1 MSPLPTRMTLK
12 KEVVLNS
19 VAEFLGI
26 WAVRG
31 EASLSLNTKDGVT
44 TIAFTHSLSGHPED
58 PLHPP
63 AKTGNSPQRRRRHR
77 GPARRE
83 RDRQRAARHQATQL
97 GQAGASPASP
107 GRAGASPASPPLVAI
122 FQCDQCEK
130 TFKTEPGLKIHTGK
144 AHKKGDS
151 TPPPPDR
158 LRQHPGSPATLPSS
172 PFLDASREE
181 VAEVVMVEPTPPRLP
196 SSSRTFSEESDTDV
210 QDTCKEC
217 KEEFTIPAG
226 LCCDKTRH
234 LCEECCYEHKDCKVF
249 LSEERARRKQAGLDI
264 EVASKM

>member
-1 MSPLPTRMTLK
+1 MSPLPTRMTPK
-12 KEVVLNS
+12 KQVVLNS

-44 TIAFTHSLSGHPED
+44 TIAFTHSFSGHPED

-63 AKTGNSPQRRRRHR
+63 PAPTQRRRRHR

-83 RDRQRAARHQATQL
+83 RDRQRAARHQAAQMS
-97 GQAGASPASP
+97 QAGASPASP
-107 GRAGASPASPPLVAI
+107 PSGAT

-172 PFLDASREE
+172 PLLDASREE

-210 QDTCKEC
+210 QDTCKDC
-217 KEEFTIPAG
+217 KEEFTIPED